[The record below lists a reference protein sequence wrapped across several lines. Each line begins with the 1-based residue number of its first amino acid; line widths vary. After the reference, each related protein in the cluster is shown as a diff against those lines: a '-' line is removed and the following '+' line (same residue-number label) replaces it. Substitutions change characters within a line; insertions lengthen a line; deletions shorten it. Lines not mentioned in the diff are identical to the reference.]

1 MEKVVSKILNKFL
14 GDFVQ
19 NLDSENFD
27 ISLCKGKVELHD
39 FKLKNDALHILGLP
53 FTIVYGIIKNINV
66 KIKWTKLN
74 SSPLR
79 ISISGVHMFLVPNDP
94 KTWEEE
100 PEKAAL
106 RKLKTLKLKQFEA
119 AQVKEITEAESE
131 GGFLKRHILK
141 IVDNIQLELKDVYIR
156 YEHNLQGIEFTFG
169 IFLKD
174 FMAQTCDENWDAKF
188 NSDSKFCNKHIKI
201 TNFSMFF
208 DHISGAGG
216 LDPDAKIDTR
226 KRAGCRKGN
235 TVGMSLPFRK
245 GVSFDGLRNMSGV
258 SRMDFM
264 SVGYDRL
271 TSAERNE
278 FYSYAPGIGGFDDED
293 PIVKM
298 ENMVNDWVFSEG
310 FEGVEHNYV
319 IRPLTIDCKATICK
333 DRKDHSYPLIHTDLL
348 INNFKLNIYTG
359 QIRLVTPFLEYFRL
373 YRNFRAGVKKH
384 LGEKPLTLPDKIN
397 YKTLYE
403 QWVEYNAADKKK
415 KAEKVELQMK
425 DIEYR
430 SFVEEIIDIRSEIIN
445 SRNSQ
450 KMIDFKEKEI
460 LKLSK
465 KLDKERSIKKKL
477 TKEKQEKSE
486 KISKMLSNAKQEK
499 KYWEGKQ
506 QDINYETG
514 ETWIILSMVLTI
526 EGWGIEYYNE
536 GQKMLETDCRTLSSV
551 VSLANNNISIDFI
564 MSKFDVMNYYMAS
577 DFYPKLIDMERF
589 EFFFA
594 LNPLK
599 IELKSSDMYICL
611 ILPTLMKTLFGL
623 REAMIGQNFGDSG
636 LIVKEKYANYVKIG
650 KQFIAQ
656 NVTKT
661 GSSNNPLMISIN
673 TKAPVIIIPLDT
685 QTKSTFL
692 RLDFGD
698 FRLTSKICQEDT
710 IIYDNFD
717 IEITN
722 FSLHLVEEW
731 KDLKLTG
738 SNRKIYIIKPIK
750 VVVSLSKPR
759 ANAIENI
766 EIKTKVDVSNVKFLI
781 KPVTLSFL
789 SNFIVLMKE
798 LIPEK
803 PQDKKEEV
811 HVALTKRVADFL
823 TNKFRAQQN
832 PNPQRI
838 EMNIKKFELMVEEA
852 EPFVKME
859 YKDICFEGV
868 INEYKIA
875 KFDIKVKTIG
885 IFDMRKRTIFTKIA
899 TNPTLELV
907 QNLRKDPYQM
917 ILSIVRDPWKNVMD
931 ICLSMSDLRVYL
943 GKDFLTELLKLEKH
957 LKEFKQFLRIIKPL
971 TTKTRQERYYN
982 DNDEYLRLSLHF
994 QSVEIRVPAD
1004 YSDEFS
1010 QMGNFTTTC
1019 TMIITRHAVI
1029 RSTFSDEKT
1038 LISKKNI
1045 KNTDEIEIILT
1056 HLMGEIKNSDH
1067 EVAAAKHLL
1076 QPSRVTI
1083 ESKIEKDNLE
1093 NLTLNSLTLR
1103 IESICIFVGLRDIT
1117 YLRILALTFTGFK
1130 DEIKKFTDEM
1140 DKLDEHISNK
1150 PKRKVM
1156 NLGIDADSIQVTLL
1170 EDTSNSVASLFS
1182 CGLSNFSFQI
1192 AKCEP
1197 KTNILGE
1204 FIGYVN
1210 YYNNI
1215 LGCWEPLVEDMKLG
1229 MKIELD
1235 DEKKSISLKSQE
1247 VLNVNFTH
1255 QFLMCIGKTLEK
1267 SRKTR
1272 SSWIEPTHKK
1282 TKVFKHSDL
1291 EYVVYNKLSFPINVW
1306 LSIKEKPKVHK
1317 VQESNTYSFFQH
1329 SIARLYTSAN
1339 KKTKATLIIN
1349 KIQIPASLAFSFSE
1363 NKEKSHSVIIDKVS
1377 KSVLSGDFVNR
1388 NFRFLVNVFSAEGK
1402 RMIVFQSATLVGN
1415 NCDFDIQCR
1424 HATGSLEVKA
1434 KTIVSVP
1441 IEWTYTGEF
1450 FQIII
1455 DDIAYNSNESK
1466 EVYVKKLYHV
1476 IIKPNRYITD
1486 NAEELLLIEISPQ
1499 FHISNLLHSGLNILH
1514 PDKSPLLLPLH
1525 GQIFLDPGKE
1535 SILPVD
1541 PGSLYSFLITSLENS
1556 DEQPSSPLKQTAS
1569 LKAVE
1574 KKSTESFAIPSSDV
1588 FIGIVGQNGASIR
1601 LSPSE
1606 KKYTGY
1612 RFHDQNY
1619 GEFELDLTDYK
1630 VANESDVK
1638 SILLTVSV
1646 DYIVI
1651 NKSRYCLQLENLDVP
1666 MNSIRYFSSKNK
1678 KFKLR
1683 MKDLDTKWSD
1693 KFRLNTIGVA
1703 GMVKVSMT
1711 EAFQKPQH
1719 ILFGLVISQAPDP
1732 LINSSLISF
1741 APRFLIWNLLSL
1753 PIYIKQSQIQ
1763 GKDQDIIAVLP
1774 NTKDHKTPLEFNFND
1789 YDKDKN
1795 IHVSADTAN
1804 WSGAFSL
1811 ENIEDFQVKVR
1822 SPKTESEKNLN
1833 VFKTQWYMPTDKKPY
1848 RYIRVLISS
1857 SDEATIHIAFLSP
1870 KDPDF
1875 RIVNKTNEKIMYKQL
1890 GVVGNYQEID
1900 PDTVDYWAW
1909 EDHLTKVKKL
1919 QLSLLQETQ
1928 IYSIEK
1934 IKEYQKRKLGPY
1946 DVSIEVNDVTRE
1958 LVIQKPKSKVIE
1970 YSLINEDD
1978 KSEYKEVTW
1987 KKSFSVPQKKI
1998 PHNTTTT
2005 TELFA
2010 IPEDTPLSTISNL
2023 FASATSQLE
2032 INIDFYGIGVS
2043 LFNKSNHELF
2053 YISMQDLQAEL
2064 KLSTTIM
2071 RFQKQVNIKSYVF
2084 LKHFQIDSSDSNP
2097 NLFAVVMSP
2106 MKFSKE
2112 ATDEDVVEEKND
2124 TKVGFL
2130 MFGLEMFD
2138 ISKKNSEGKFIPAM
2152 TKIESLELVMQKMQ
2166 IKLNEEVIYKLM
2178 ELKDYPKALKINPK
2192 NRKLLDMSPFSTSL
2206 PVLHYEKA
2214 SILTKAYFRFVKLGV
2229 LSISVTFKQCLSDS
2243 KERLNS
2249 RFVLNLLKSFGGA
2262 FVNITDSPF
2271 NFNEILVTDSFET
2284 RHNFAMLLAKNYI
2297 RQGIVQIY
2305 KVFGSI
2311 DILGNPLELVGKL
2324 GTGVYE
2330 FVTEPAKGLLGGP
2343 KSFAQG
2349 LGKGVKSLVSG
2360 VVGGSFES
2368 VSKIS
2373 GGLYIVLKNATGD
2386 EIAQRPADEDSIG
2399 KNMLYGLKEGA
2410 VDVYEGFKGIV
2421 TKPIKGAKD
2430 KGTKGFFQGLLWG
2443 AAGLATSPIKLVLKV
2458 SNVISTSISSTTF
2471 LLTRQKIQKYGRVR
2485 YPRHIR
2491 VNKILE
2497 PYNAKLAQAQAFL
2510 YTLAD
2515 YRKET
2520 LIYFS
2525 EIPLQAGK
2533 TIKKDLA
2540 IILLLTPT
2548 YFLYIL
2554 DGELYK
2560 SVEITRIRYLEMHYK
2575 DKVYYLCIATDK
2587 KNFIVPSQ
2595 SYPALAG
2602 IYNVM
2607 ASINKNLKVDE
2618 SFRFK
2623 RPKFIYKAIN
2633 SNR

>member
-27 ISLCKGKVELHD
+27 ISLRKGKIELHD
-39 FKLKNDALHILGLP
+39 FKLKEDALHILGLP
-53 FTIVYGIIKNINV
+53 FTIVYGIIKNINI

-79 ISISGVHMFLVPNDP
+79 ISISGVHMLLVPNDP
-94 KTWEEE
+94 KTWEID
-100 PEKAAL
+100 PEMIAL
-106 RKLKTLKLKQFEA
+106 SKFKTLKLKQFEA

-141 IVDNIQLELKDVYIR
+141 IVDNIQLELKEVYIR

-169 IFLKD
+169 IFLKELL
-174 FMAQTCDENWDAKF
+174 AQTCDENWDEKF

-201 TNFSMFF
+201 TDFSVFF
-208 DHISGAGG
+208 DHISGADG

-226 KRAGCRKGN
+226 KRAGYRKGN
-235 TVGMSLPFRK
+235 TVGLSLPFRK
-245 GVSFDGLRNMSGV
+245 GVSFDGMRNMSDV
-258 SRMDFM
+258 SRMDFI
-264 SVGYDRL
+264 SVKQDVIKDQ
-271 TSAERNE
+271 ERKD
-278 FYSYAPGIGGFDDED
+278 FFSYMPEMAGLEEDKIG
-293 PIVKM
+293 KL
-298 ENMVNDWVFSEG
+298 ENMINEWVFSER
-310 FEGVEHNYV
+310 FEGIEHNYI

-333 DRKDHSYPLIHTDLL
+333 DKKDHTYPLIHMDLL
-348 INNFKLNIYTG
+348 INNFKLNVYTG

-373 YRNFRAGVKKH
+373 YKNFQAGVKNQMK
-384 LGEKPLTLPDKIN
+384 ERPLSLADKIN

-403 QWVEYNAADKKK
+403 QWIEYNTADKKK

-425 DIEYR
+425 AIENNSY
-430 SFVEEIIDIRSEIIN
+430 VEEIIEIRREIIN
-445 SRNSQ
+445 SINSQ

-460 LKLSK
+460 MKLSK
-465 KLDKERSIKKKL
+465 KLDREKSLKKNQ

-486 KISKMLSNAKQEK
+486 KISKLLSNAKEEK

-506 QDINYETG
+506 QDMNYETG
-514 ETWIILSMVLTI
+514 ETWTILSMVLTI

-536 GQKMLETDCRTLSSV
+536 SQKMLETDCKTLSSV
-551 VSLANNNISIDFI
+551 VSLANNNISIDFT
-564 MSKFDVMNYYMAS
+564 MSKFDIINYYMAS
-577 DFYPKLIDMERF
+577 DYYPKIIDMERF

-611 ILPTLMKTLFGL
+611 ILPTLMKTFFGL
-623 REAMIGQNFGDSG
+623 KEALVGQNFGASG
-636 LIVKEKYANYVKIG
+636 LIVKEKYSHLVKKG
-650 KQFIAQ
+650 KSFIAQ

-661 GSSNNPLMISIN
+661 GSSNKPLMISIN

-685 QTKSTFL
+685 HTKSTFL

-698 FRLTSKICQEDT
+698 FRLASKICQEND

-731 KDLKLTG
+731 KDLKLAG
-738 SNRKIYIIKPIK
+738 SNKKIYIIKPIK
-750 VVVSLSKPR
+750 VALSLSKPR
-759 ANAIENI
+759 ANALEGV

-781 KPVTLSFL
+781 KPVTLSFF

-798 LIPEK
+798 IIPEK
-803 PQDKKEEV
+803 PKDKKKEI
-811 HVALTKRVADFL
+811 HAALISRVTNFL
-823 TNKFRAQQN
+823 TNKFRAQKN

-838 EMNIKKFELMVEEA
+838 EMNIKKFEMMIEED

-859 YKDICFEGV
+859 FKDILFEG
-868 INEYKIA
+868 IISEYKIA
-875 KFDIKVKTIG
+875 KYDIKVKTIR
-885 IFDMRKRTIFTKIA
+885 IFDMRKRTIFPKIA

-907 QNLRKDPYQM
+907 QNLRKDSYQM
-917 ILSIVRDPWKNVMD
+917 VLNIVRDPWKKLND

-943 GKDFLTELLKLEKH
+943 GKDFLTELLKLGKY
-957 LKEFKQFLRIIKPL
+957 LKELKQFLRMIKPL
-971 TTKTRQERYYN
+971 TTNNRQERYYN

-1019 TMIITRHAVI
+1019 TMIITRHAII

-1045 KNTDEIEIILT
+1045 KNTDELELILT

-1067 EVAAAKHLL
+1067 EAFSAKHLI

-1083 ESKIEKDNLE
+1083 ESKIEKDSLE
-1093 NLTLNSLTLR
+1093 NLTINSLTLR

-1117 YLRILALTFTGFK
+1117 YLRILASTFSGFK

-1140 DKLDEHISNK
+1140 DKLDEHISDK
-1150 PKRKVM
+1150 PKRKIM
-1156 NLGIDADSIQVTLL
+1156 NLGIDADSIQITLL

-1182 CGLSNFSFQI
+1182 CGMSNFSFQI

-1197 KTNILGE
+1197 KTSIFGE
-1204 FIGYVN
+1204 FIWYVN

-1229 MKIELD
+1229 MKVELD
-1235 DEKKSISLKSQE
+1235 HEKKLVSLKTQD

-1255 QFLMCIGKTLEK
+1255 QFLVCVGKTLEK

-1272 SSWIEPTHKK
+1272 SSWIEATHKK

-1291 EYVVYNKLSFPINVW
+1291 EYVVYNKLKFPINVW
-1306 LSIKEKPKVHK
+1306 LNIKENSKVHK

-1363 NKEKSHSVIIDKVS
+1363 TKDKNNSVIIDKVS
-1377 KSVLSGDFVNR
+1377 KSVLSGDFAGR
-1388 NFRFLVNVFSAEGK
+1388 SFKFLVNVFSAEGK
-1402 RMIVFQSATLVGN
+1402 RMIVFQSATLIGN
-1415 NCDFDIQCR
+1415 NCDFDIKCR
-1424 HATGSLEVKA
+1424 HSTGSIEIKA

-1441 IEWTYTGEF
+1441 VEWTYTGEVF
-1450 FQIII
+1450 HIII
-1455 DDIAYNSNESK
+1455 DENAYNSNEST
-1466 EVYVKKLYHV
+1466 EIYVKKLYHV

-1486 NAEELLLIEISPQ
+1486 NAEELLLIEISPK
-1499 FHISNLLHSGLNILH
+1499 FHIVNLLHSGLNILN

-1525 GQIFLDPGKE
+1525 GLIFLDPGKE

-1556 DEQPSSPLKQTAS
+1556 DEQPLSPLKHTAS

-1574 KKSTESFAIPSSDV
+1574 KKSTETFTIPNSDV
-1588 FIGIVGQNGASIR
+1588 FVGIMGQNGANIR

-1606 KKYTGY
+1606 KKYTLY
-1612 RFHDQNY
+1612 KFYDQNY

-1630 VANESDVK
+1630 VANESDAK
-1638 SILLTVSV
+1638 SILLTVSA

-1741 APRFLIWNLLSL
+1741 TPRFLIWNLLSL
-1753 PIYIKQSQIQ
+1753 PIFLKQNQIE
-1763 GKDQDIIAVLP
+1763 GKVQDIVTVLP
-1774 NTKDHKTPLEFNFND
+1774 NTEDYKTPLEFNFND

-1795 IHVSADTAN
+1795 IHISADMIN

-1811 ENIEDFQVKVR
+1811 ENIEDFQVKVH
-1822 SPKTESEKNLN
+1822 SQKTESEKKLN
-1833 VFKTQWYMPTDKKPY
+1833 VFKTQWYMPSDKKPF
-1848 RYIRVLISS
+1848 RFIRVLISS

-1875 RIVNKTNEKIMYKQL
+1875 RIVNKTNEAIMYKQL
-1890 GVVGNYQEID
+1890 GVIGDYHEINAD
-1900 PDTVDYWAW
+1900 SVEYWAW
-1909 EDHLTKVKKL
+1909 EDHLAKVKKL
-1919 QLSLLQETQ
+1919 QLSLLQDSQ

-1946 DVSIEVNDVTRE
+1946 EVSIEVNDVTRE
-1958 LVIQKPKSKVIE
+1958 LIIQHPRDKVLE
-1970 YSLINEDD
+1970 EMLLNEDE
-1978 KSEYKEVTW
+1978 KNEYKEVIW
-1987 KKSFSVPQKKI
+1987 KKSLSVPQKKI
-1998 PHNTTTT
+1998 SQNTTSD
-2005 TELFA
+2005 LFNKS
-2010 IPEDTPLSTISNL
+2010 ENTSLNTISSI
-2023 FASATSQLE
+2023 FKSVTSKLE
-2032 INIDFYGIGVS
+2032 VNIDFYGIGVS
-2043 LFNKSNHELF
+2043 IFSKSNHELF
-2053 YISMQDLQAEL
+2053 YISMQGLQAEL
-2064 KLSTTIM
+2064 NLSTNIM
-2071 RFQKQVNIKSYVF
+2071 RFQKQVNIKSYVV

-2097 NLFAVVMSP
+2097 NLFAVIMSP

-2112 ATDEDVVEEKND
+2112 NTKDDDAEGKTDPEVD
-2124 TKVGFL
+2124 FL
-2130 MFGLEMFD
+2130 MFGLDMFN
-2138 ISKKNSEGKFIPAM
+2138 ISKKDPEGKFIPAM

-2192 NRKLLDMSPFSTSL
+2192 NRKLLDMSPFSTKL

-2214 SILTKAYFRFVKLGV
+2214 SVLTKIYFRFVKLGV
-2229 LSISVTFKQCLSDS
+2229 LSISATFKQYLSNS

-2262 FVNITDSPF
+2262 FANITDSPF

-2343 KSFAQG
+2343 KSFAKG

-2421 TKPIKGAKD
+2421 TKPLKGAKD

-2497 PYNAKLAQAQAFL
+2497 PYNSKLAQAQAFL
-2510 YTLAD
+2510 YTLED

-2525 EIPLQAGK
+2525 EIPLQAGRI
-2533 TIKKDLA
+2533 IKKDLA
-2540 IILLLTPT
+2540 IILLLTPI

-2560 SVEITRIRYLEMHYK
+2560 SVEITGIRYLEMHYK
-2575 DKVYYLCIATDK
+2575 DKIYYLCIATDK

-2607 ASINKNLKVDE
+2607 ASINKNLKTDE
-2618 SFRFK
+2618 GFRFK

-2633 SNR
+2633 SDR